1 MRTAMAG
8 AEVGDDW
15 FGDDPTVN
23 RLQDRAAEV
32 TGKEAALYVPT
43 GTMANQIGIRLHVH
57 GSGHLVAATSGAHVA
72 STELMTSAVL
82 SGITFRTGDPGPRAW
97 MTADLARELVEAEDP
112 YDVEVVDLI
121 AVENTVGHAGGTVM
135 PVEEIRAIRKVADD
149 NDLPIHLDGARIFN
163 AAVAAGVDV
172 TEYTREADT
181 MMFCVSKGLGAP
193 IGSLVCG
200 TREDIREARRLKIL
214 FGGAWRQAGI
224 MAAAGL
230 IALEEGPKRLHLD
243 HERARRLAEAVAEI
257 LPNSVDPAM
266 VETNMVY
273 ADTEAVGL
281 APLDAIERLRDL
293 GVGATFVSGKVRMVT
308 HVDVDDDG
316 LALAL
321 DAWRTIAEPDH
332 AKDHRGDVMGL
343 FTKNYPEEIAVRI
356 PPGQRLVKSWPVLHY
371 GPIPKFDGTDWDL
384 EISGL
389 VEHPFTLTY
398 AELQALPHVTVDAD
412 MHCVTGWTT
421 LDNTW
426 EGVSFKT
433 LLEMAKPT
441 DEATWVI
448 AHSAHGYTSDL
459 SLQAMSDDDV
469 LVAWRNH
476 GEDLT
481 AEHGWPLRL
490 VVPKRYAW
498 KSAKWLTGLEFSA
511 KNTRGFWEVRGYHI
525 HAEPFAEERYSYQ
538 EGPRAELEP

>member
-1 MRTAMAG
+1 
-8 AEVGDDW
+8 
-15 FGDDPTVN
+15 
-23 RLQDRAAEV
+23 
-32 TGKEAALYVPT
+32 
-43 GTMANQIGIRLHVH
+43 
-57 GSGHLVAATSGAHVA
+57 
-72 STELMTSAVL
+72 
-82 SGITFRTGDPGPRAW
+82 

-230 IALEEGPKRLHLD
+230 IALEDGPKRLHLD
-243 HERARRLAEAVAEI
+243 HGRARRLAEAVAEI
-257 LPNSVDPAM
+257 LPGSVDPAM

-321 DAWRTIAEPDH
+321 DAWRTIAE
-332 AKDHRGDVMGL
+332 
-343 FTKNYPEEIAVRI
+343 
-356 PPGQRLVKSWPVLHY
+356 S
-371 GPIPKFDGTDWDL
+371 
-384 EISGL
+384 
-389 VEHPFTLTY
+389 
-398 AELQALPHVTVDAD
+398 
-412 MHCVTGWTT
+412 
-421 LDNTW
+421 
-426 EGVSFKT
+426 
-433 LLEMAKPT
+433 
-441 DEATWVI
+441 
-448 AHSAHGYTSDL
+448 
-459 SLQAMSDDDV
+459 
-469 LVAWRNH
+469 
-476 GEDLT
+476 
-481 AEHGWPLRL
+481 
-490 VVPKRYAW
+490 VPKTMS
-498 KSAKWLTGLEFSA
+498 KT
-511 KNTRGFWEVRGYHI
+511 T
-525 HAEPFAEERYSYQ
+525 EET
-538 EGPRAELEP
+538 